1 MQKENLEGYEVLYK
15 FVIDVLLI
23 YIDEILSEEKKKKD
37 VKKRRKQEYSD
48 KKVINEKYFYQVLIQ
63 QSEFVVVNLVDEV
76 FLLGR
81 YGGEYFK
88 YTVFF
93 NFFY

>member
-23 YIDEILSEEKKKKD
+23 YIDEILSEEKRKKD
-37 VKKRRKQEYSD
+37 VKKKRKQDFSD

-81 YGGEYFK
+81 YGGEYYK
-88 YTVFF
+88 YTVFL

>member
-1 MQKENLEGYEVLYK
+1 MQKENLEGYEILYK

-63 QSEFVVVNLVDEV
+63 QSEFVVVSLVDEV

-81 YGGEYFK
+81 YGG
-88 YTVFF
+88 
-93 NFFY
+93 